1 MLRVTIPNFTLKSS
15 WGIVYSGGGAYVFS
29 PQPNTAQVGKTYSLA
44 DIPAGSTINSAL
56 LWHEHSLNR
65 YTYSQ
70 YRIWISGT
78 AYNWDVN
85 GIWRQK
91 DVTAA
96 VQAALSSGSI
106 SFTYEWRGTKSPIGT
121 TTGSFDNT
129 VTFTTPSIDIEFT
142 LPYATKVWNG
152 SSWANGTPYVWNG
165 SSWVAGVSYVWNG
178 SAWMPGK
185 T

>member
-15 WGIVYSGGGAYVFS
+15 WGIVYSGGEYVFS
-29 PQPNTAQVGKTYSLA
+29 PSRIQHRSVKHIVWPIS
-44 DIPAGSTINSAL
+44 PAGSTINSAL

-96 VQAALSSGSI
+96 VQAALSTGSI
-106 SFTYEWRGTKSPIGT
+106 SFTYEWKGTRKSPIGT

-165 SSWVAGVSYVWNG
+165 SSWAGVCLEQ
-178 SAWMPGK
+178 
-185 T
+185 